1 MPATQLQAGAYRV
14 DGDLILEAES
24 AKTEGGNELHEDL
37 LIACEALAEHRLG
50 TGTERFG
57 TIDQAKV
64 AEPCPAA
71 NGVEVAQY
79 PRQTPAEK
87 AGSSTSTFD

>member
-1 MPATQLQAGAYRV
+1 MPVTQLEAGAYRV

-24 AKTEGGNELHEDL
+24 AKAEGGNELHEDL

-57 TIDQAKV
+57 LVVREKV
-64 AEPCPAA
+64 AALCLTAS
-71 NGVEVAQY
+71 G
-79 PRQTPAEK
+79 
-87 AGSSTSTFD
+87 G